1 MLNTIKGDKAWGGDA
16 IQNQQTFE
24 SAMFVLSLIKPPCLW
39 GKNAPGL
46 NTPVGQEVLHKLKEI
61 GMTFNYTF
69 SVGKI
74 NTGLHDIP

>member
-1 MLNTIKGDKAWGGDA
+1 
-16 IQNQQTFE
+16 
-24 SAMFVLSLIKPPCLW
+24 MFVLSLIKPTCLW
-39 GKNAPGL
+39 GENAPGL
-46 NTPVGQEVLHKLKEI
+46 YTPVGQEVLHKLKEI